1 MYDVIVIGGGPA
13 GTQAALTLGR
23 MHRDVL
29 VLDSGEYRNG
39 TVEHAHNF
47 ATHDGRP
54 PAEIRRLARE
64 DLAAYDTVEIRQLRA
79 DAVERDGEGFVVTT
93 GVDQERAA
101 ALILA
106 TGVRDVLPDVPGLAE
121 AWGKEVAHCPFC
133 HGHEFSGRRVAL
145 DVDGPHAERLVA
157 MLERIGAELVD
168 VHGRV
173 RSVERAGGGLDLQ
186 VDDET
191 IHVDGMFTAPTFV
204 QSAPFAEQLGLE
216 LSDLG
221 VVVVDSFQA
230 TSVAGVFAAG
240 DLAAHR
246 DLPMPMAS
254 VLTAQSA
261 GLVAGAASIQHLM
274 SREAV
279 TAR

>member
-1 MYDVIVIGGGPA
+1 MW
-13 GTQAALTLGR
+13 
-23 MHRDVL
+23 
-29 VLDSGEYRNG
+29 NW
-39 TVEHAHNF
+39 
-47 ATHDGRP
+47 
-54 PAEIRRLARE
+54 LAMAK
-64 DLAAYDTVEIRQLRA
+64 LRQL
-79 DAVERDGEGFVVTT
+79 
-93 GVDQERAA
+93 
-101 ALILA
+101 
-106 TGVRDVLPDVPGLAE
+106 
-121 AWGKEVAHCPFC
+121 
-133 HGHEFSGRRVAL
+133 FSGRRVAL